1 MALKQL
7 DEYRWQVPI
16 GTVPGMRVPGLVFAD
31 AALMES
37 IRSDRSLEQVAN
49 VATLPGI
56 LGSSIAMP
64 DIHWGYGFPVGGVA
78 ATDGQ
83 DGVVSPGG
91 IGFDINCGVSCCRRH
106 SSRAI

>member
-1 MALKQL
+1 MAGTGRYCPW
-7 DEYRWQVPI
+7 DACARVGICGRGADGFDQVRP
-16 GTVPGMRVPGLVFAD
+16 V
-31 AALMES
+31 
-37 IRSDRSLEQVAN
+37 SLEQVAN

-91 IGFDINCGVSCCRRH
+91 IGFDINCGVTAVVDATRRGR
-106 SSRAI
+106 SEGKGS